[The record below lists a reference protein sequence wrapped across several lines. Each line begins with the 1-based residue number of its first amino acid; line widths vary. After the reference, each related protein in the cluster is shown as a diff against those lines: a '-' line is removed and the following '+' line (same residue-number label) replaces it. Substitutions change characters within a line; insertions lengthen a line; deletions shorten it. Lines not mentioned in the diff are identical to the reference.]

1 MQSIEQRVLAAVGVD
16 GRLATL
22 CEWAAIPSLSG
33 QEAAAQACVAVQMK
47 PGGLAADVWELDLE
61 RLRRHPAFSA
71 EVERQHGLGMVAV
84 SNR

>member
-1 MQSIEQRVLAAVGVD
+1 MQPIEQRVLDAIGVD

-22 CEWAAIPSLSG
+22 CEWTAIPSLSG
-33 QEAAAQACVAVQMK
+33 QETAAQVCVAVQMK

-71 EVERQHGLGMVAV
+71 EVEREHGLGVVTV